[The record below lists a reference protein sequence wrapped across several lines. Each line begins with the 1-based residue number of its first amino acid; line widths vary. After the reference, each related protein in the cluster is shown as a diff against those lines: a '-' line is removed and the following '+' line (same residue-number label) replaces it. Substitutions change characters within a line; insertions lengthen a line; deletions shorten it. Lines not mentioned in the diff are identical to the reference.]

1 MTCLMPTPPKVV
13 SIQPPLTTEPDDTV
27 SHRILCT
34 IGRERYAIDM
44 TSHITALPDVDEL
57 APVIPISQAGRQRG
71 SKAPYAGKNHKD
83 KF

>member
-13 SIQPPLTTEPDDTV
+13 SIQPPLPTEPDDTV

-71 SKAPYAGKNHKD
+71 SQAPYAGNNHKD